1 MSYLNSAILHLLH
14 SYFKLRKKFIIA
26 GYILLE
32 MDLHTSSSF
41 VCFFNSL
48 VFNPKS
54 KYRLQKIIEHSE
66 IVQIMHMSFFPS
78 LKRVHLS

>member
-14 SYFKLRKKFIIA
+14 SYFKLRKKFIID

-32 MDLHTSSSF
+32 MDLHSSSSF
-41 VCFFNSL
+41 VFLTHWF
-48 VFNPKS
+48 FNPKS

-78 LKRVHLS
+78 SKRVHLS